1 MMKKI
6 STALTL
12 IIIIIILAVTLKNN
26 KDMNDIKN
34 IISPNAVTQEKV
46 GKSTTSNKTNKKIA
60 NSEISTPNNSS
71 SIKELTKVD
80 VVSKYI

>member
-1 MMKKI
+1 MKKI

-80 VVSKYI
+80 VVSK